1 VLDYD
6 ASTTT
11 NNLWEIKMA
20 EGRGTITE
28 VSIPSNP
35 DYLARL
41 RRIIG
46 CLADC
51 AGMDSK
57 EIHDAKLAIT
67 EACANAIRHGSPQG
81 QQDKVTIKISA
92 ALGTVVTEVTDHG
105 SGFEHKEAGHKS
117 EVNTSGLG
125 IPLMKALT
133 DEVEFLQDV
142 KGMTVR
148 LVKRAKMPSRRRWIR
163 R

>member
-1 VLDYD
+1 M
-6 ASTTT
+6 ARGSSTV
-11 NNLWEIKMA
+11 
-20 EGRGTITE
+20 TE
-28 VSIPSNP
+28 VSITSNP

-51 AGMDSK
+51 AGMDAK
-57 EIHDAKLAIT
+57 EVHDAKLAVT

-81 QQDKVTIKISA
+81 PDDKVSIKFSHA
-92 ALGTVVTEVTDHG
+92 GGTVITEVTDHG
-105 SGFEHKEAGHKS
+105 SGFDPE
-117 EVNTSGLG
+117 EVHPRPIAQPGGLG

-133 DEVEFLQDV
+133 DEIEFLKNG

-148 LVKRAKMPSRRRWIR
+148 LVKRASSPYRRRYSR
-163 R
+163 ASR

>member
-1 VLDYD
+1 
-6 ASTTT
+6 
-11 NNLWEIKMA
+11 MA

-57 EIHDAKLAIT
+57 EIHDAKLAVT
-67 EACANAIRHGSPQG
+67 EACVNAIRHGSPQG

-92 ALGTVVTEVTDHG
+92 ALGTVVTEVTDRG
-105 SGFEHKEAGHKS
+105 SGFEDQETEHKS
-117 EVNTSGLG
+117 GTSTGGLG

-133 DEVEFLQDV
+133 DEVEFHQNG

-148 LVKRAKMPSRRRWIR
+148 LVKRAKMPGRRRWIR